1 MIKVLIVEDENLI
14 RKKLLH
20 FIDYDALGMVV
31 VADGSNGVEGV
42 DLIKKYQPDI
52 VLADI
57 NMPEKD
63 GLDMIK
69 ETLDYDYIAIIIS
82 GYDYFSYAQ
91 RALKYGVTDY
101 LLKPIS
107 LDDLKEALINAREII
122 YKKRNVISQ
131 KTDLEN
137 AVDISLNPLI
147 KDSTV
152 LEMIDYIKNNYEEK
166 ISISD
171 LSKDL
176 AYSESMLNRKF
187 KKEVHIT
194 FNEYLNRYRIN
205 KAIDLLKNSDYNIT
219 EIAYMCGY
227 SSAKYFA
234 RVFKKYLGMS
244 PSDL

>member
-31 VADGSNGVEGV
+31 VADGANGVEGV
-42 DLIKKYQPDI
+42 ELIKKYQPDI

-63 GLDMIK
+63 GLDMIS

-107 LDDLKEALINAREII
+107 LDDLEESLTNARELI
-122 YKKRNVISQ
+122 YKKRDVISQ
-131 KTDLEN
+131 KTSLGN
-137 AVDISLNPLI
+137 AVDISLDKII

-152 LEMIDYIKNNYEEK
+152 LAMINYIKNNYQDK

-171 LSKDL
+171 LSKEL

-187 KKEVHIT
+187 KKEVYLT

-205 KAIDLLKNSDYNIT
+205 KAIELLENSDYNIS

>member
-1 MIKVLIVEDENLI
+1 MIKVLIAEDENLI

-31 VADGSNGVEGV
+31 VADVANGVSGV
-42 DLIKKYQPDI
+42 ELIKKYKPDI

-107 LDDLKEALINAREII
+107 LDDLNEALVNAREII
-122 YKKRNVISQ
+122 YKKRSVISRNS
-131 KTDLEN
+131 DIEN
-137 AVDISLNPLI
+137 AIDISTDEAI

-152 LEMIDYIKNNYEEK
+152 VEMIRFVKDNYQDK

-171 LSKDL
+171 LSKKL

-205 KAIDLLKNSDYNIT
+205 KAIELLKNSDYNIT
-219 EIAYMCGY
+219 DISYMCGY
-227 SSAKYFA
+227 SSAKYFS
-234 RVFKKYLGMS
+234 RVFKKYLGIS
-244 PSDL
+244 PSDV

>member
-52 VLADI
+52 VIADI

-107 LDDLKEALINAREII
+107 LDDLNEALVNAREII
-122 YKKRNVISQ
+122 YKKRSVISRNS
-131 KTDLEN
+131 DIEN
-137 AVDISLNPLI
+137 AIDISTDEAI

-152 LEMIDYIKNNYEEK
+152 VEMINFIKNNYQDK

-171 LSKDL
+171 LSKKL

-205 KAIDLLKNSDYNIT
+205 KAIELLKNSDYNIT
-219 EIAYMCGY
+219 EISYMCGY
-227 SSAKYFA
+227 SSAKYFS
-234 RVFKKYLGMS
+234 RVFKKYLGIS
-244 PSDL
+244 PSDV

>member
-31 VADGSNGVEGV
+31 VADGANGVEGV
-42 DLIKKYQPDI
+42 ELIKKYQPDI

-63 GLDMIK
+63 GLDMIS

-107 LDDLKEALINAREII
+107 LDDLEEALINARELI
-122 YKKRNVISQ
+122 YKKRDVISQ
-131 KTDLEN
+131 NTSLGN
-137 AVDISLNPLI
+137 AVDISLDKII

-152 LEMIDYIKNNYEEK
+152 LAMINYIKNN
-166 ISISD
+166 
-171 LSKDL
+171 
-176 AYSESMLNRKF
+176 
-187 KKEVHIT
+187 
-194 FNEYLNRYRIN
+194 
-205 KAIDLLKNSDYNIT
+205 
-219 EIAYMCGY
+219 
-227 SSAKYFA
+227 
-234 RVFKKYLGMS
+234 
-244 PSDL
+244 

>member
-1 MIKVLIVEDENLI
+1 MIKVLIAEDENLI

-31 VADGSNGVEGV
+31 VADVANGVSGV
-42 DLIKKYQPDI
+42 ELIKKYKPDI

-107 LDDLKEALINAREII
+107 LDDLNEALVNAREII
-122 YKKRNVISQ
+122 YKKRSVISRNS
-131 KTDLEN
+131 DIEN
-137 AVDISLNPLI
+137 AIDVSTDEAI
-147 KDSTV
+147 KDITV
-152 LEMIDYIKNNYEEK
+152 VEMIRFVKDNYQDK

-171 LSKDL
+171 LSKKL

-205 KAIDLLKNSDYNIT
+205 KAIELLKNSDYNIT
-219 EIAYMCGY
+219 EISYMCGY
-227 SSAKYFA
+227 SSAKYFS
-234 RVFKKYLGMS
+234 RVFKKYLGIS
-244 PSDL
+244 PSDV

>member
-1 MIKVLIVEDENLI
+1 MIKVLIAEDENLI

-31 VADGSNGVEGV
+31 VADVANGVSGV
-42 DLIKKYQPDI
+42 ELIKKYKPDI

-101 LLKPIS
+101 LLKPVSI
-107 LDDLKEALINAREII
+107 DDLNEALVNAREII
-122 YKKRNVISQ
+122 YKKRSVISRNS
-131 KTDLEN
+131 DIEN
-137 AVDISLNPLI
+137 AIDISTDEAI

-152 LEMIDYIKNNYEEK
+152 VEMIRFVKDNYQDK

-171 LSKDL
+171 LSKKL

-205 KAIDLLKNSDYNIT
+205 KAIELLKNSDYNIT
-219 EIAYMCGY
+219 EISYMCGY
-227 SSAKYFA
+227 SSAKYFS
-234 RVFKKYLGMS
+234 RVFKKYLGVS
-244 PSDL
+244 PSDV

>member
-1 MIKVLIVEDENLI
+1 MIKVLIAEDENLI

-31 VADGSNGVEGV
+31 VADVANGVSGV
-42 DLIKKYQPDI
+42 ELIKKYKPDI

-107 LDDLKEALINAREII
+107 LDDLNEALVNARDII
-122 YKKRNVISQ
+122 YKKRSVISRNS
-131 KTDLEN
+131 DIEN
-137 AVDISLNPLI
+137 AIDISTDEAI

-152 LEMIDYIKNNYEEK
+152 VEMIRFVKDNYHDK

-171 LSKDL
+171 LSKKL

-205 KAIDLLKNSDYNIT
+205 KAIELLKNSDYNIT
-219 EIAYMCGY
+219 EISYMCGY
-227 SSAKYFA
+227 SSAKYFS
-234 RVFKKYLGMS
+234 RVFKKYLGIS
-244 PSDL
+244 PSDV

>member
-1 MIKVLIVEDENLI
+1 
-14 RKKLLH
+14 
-20 FIDYDALGMVV
+20 
-31 VADGSNGVEGV
+31 
-42 DLIKKYQPDI
+42 
-52 VLADI
+52 
-57 NMPEKD
+57 
-63 GLDMIK
+63 
-69 ETLDYDYIAIIIS
+69 
-82 GYDYFSYAQ
+82 
-91 RALKYGVTDY
+91 
-101 LLKPIS
+101 
-107 LDDLKEALINAREII
+107 
-122 YKKRNVISQ
+122 
-131 KTDLEN
+131 
-137 AVDISLNPLI
+137 
-147 KDSTV
+147 
-152 LEMIDYIKNNYEEK
+152 MIDYIKNNYEEK

-171 LSKDL
+171 LSKEL

>member
-63 GLDMIK
+63 GLDMIS

-147 KDSTV
+147 KDTTV
-152 LEMIDYIKNNYEEK
+152 LEMIDHIKNNYEEK

-171 LSKDL
+171 LSKEL

>member
-1 MIKVLIVEDENLI
+1 MIKVLIAEDENLI

-31 VADGSNGVEGV
+31 VADVANGVSGV
-42 DLIKKYQPDI
+42 ELIKKYKPDI

-107 LDDLKEALINAREII
+107 LDDLYEALVNAREII
-122 YKKRNVISQ
+122 YKKRSVISRNS
-131 KTDLEN
+131 DIEN
-137 AVDISLNPLI
+137 AIDVSTDEAI

-152 LEMIDYIKNNYEEK
+152 VEMIRFVKDNYQDK

-171 LSKDL
+171 LSKKL

-205 KAIDLLKNSDYNIT
+205 KAIELLKNSDYNIT
-219 EIAYMCGY
+219 EISYMCGY
-227 SSAKYFA
+227 SSAKYFS
-234 RVFKKYLGMS
+234 RVFKKYLGIS
-244 PSDL
+244 PSDV

>member
-52 VLADI
+52 VIADI

>member
-1 MIKVLIVEDENLI
+1 MIKVLIAEDENLI

-31 VADGSNGVEGV
+31 VADVANGVSGV
-42 DLIKKYQPDI
+42 ELIKKYKPDI

-107 LDDLKEALINAREII
+107 LDDLNEALVNAREII
-122 YKKRNVISQ
+122 YKKRSVISRNS
-131 KTDLEN
+131 DIEN
-137 AVDISLNPLI
+137 AIDISTDEAI

-152 LEMIDYIKNNYEEK
+152 VEIIRFVKDNYQDK

-171 LSKDL
+171 LSKKL

-194 FNEYLNRYRIN
+194 FNEYLNRYRVN
-205 KAIDLLKNSDYNIT
+205 KAIELLKNSDYNIT
-219 EIAYMCGY
+219 EISYMCGY
-227 SSAKYFA
+227 SSAKYFS
-234 RVFKKYLGMS
+234 RVFKKYLGIS
-244 PSDL
+244 PSDV

>member
-31 VADGSNGVEGV
+31 VADGANGVEGV
-42 DLIKKYQPDI
+42 ELIKKYQPDI

-63 GLDMIK
+63 GLDMIS

-107 LDDLKEALINAREII
+107 LDDLEESLTNARELI
-122 YKKRNVISQ
+122 YKKRDVISQ
-131 KTDLEN
+131 KTSLGN
-137 AVDISLNPLI
+137 AVDISLDKII

-152 LEMIDYIKNNYEEK
+152 LAMINYIKNNYQDK

-171 LSKDL
+171 LSKEL

-187 KKEVHIT
+187 KKEVHLT

-205 KAIDLLKNSDYNIT
+205 KAIELLENSDYNIS

-227 SSAKYFA
+227 SSAKYFS
-234 RVFKKYLGMS
+234 RVFKKYLGIA

>member
-171 LSKDL
+171 LSKEL

>member
-1 MIKVLIVEDENLI
+1 MIKVLIAEDENLI

-31 VADGSNGVEGV
+31 VADVDNGVSGV
-42 DLIKKYQPDI
+42 ELIKKYKPDI

-107 LDDLKEALINAREII
+107 LDDLNEALVNAREII
-122 YKKRNVISQ
+122 YKKRSVISRNS
-131 KTDLEN
+131 DIEN
-137 AVDISLNPLI
+137 AIDISTDEAI

-152 LEMIDYIKNNYEEK
+152 VEMIRFVKDNYQDK

-171 LSKDL
+171 LSKKL

-205 KAIDLLKNSDYNIT
+205 KAIELLKNSDYNIT
-219 EIAYMCGY
+219 EISYMCGY
-227 SSAKYFA
+227 SSAKYFS
-234 RVFKKYLGMS
+234 RVFKKYLGIS
-244 PSDL
+244 PSDV

>member
-31 VADGSNGVEGV
+31 VADGANGVEGV
-42 DLIKKYQPDI
+42 ELIKKYQPDI

-63 GLDMIK
+63 GLDMIS

-107 LDDLKEALINAREII
+107 LDDLEEALVNARDII
-122 YKKRNVISQ
+122 FKKRSILTQ
-131 KTDLEN
+131 KTSLEN
-137 AVDISLNPLI
+137 ALDISSNSVI

-152 LEMIDYIKNNYEEK
+152 IEMIEYIKDNYQEK

-171 LSKDL
+171 LSKEL
-176 AYSESMLNRKF
+176 CYSESMLNRKF

-194 FNEYLNRYRIN
+194 FNEYLNRYRVN
-205 KAIDLLKNSDYNIT
+205 KAIELLKNSDYNIT
-219 EIAYMCGY
+219 EISYMCGY
-227 SSAKYFA
+227 SSAKYFS

-244 PSDL
+244 PSDI

>member
-42 DLIKKYQPDI
+42 DFIKKYQPDI

-137 AVDISLNPLI
+137 VVDISLNPFI

-152 LEMIDYIKNNYEEK
+152 FEMIDYIKNNYQEK

-219 EIAYMCGY
+219 EISYMCGY

>member
-1 MIKVLIVEDENLI
+1 MIKVLIAEDENLI

-31 VADGSNGVEGV
+31 VADVANGVSGV
-42 DLIKKYQPDI
+42 ELIKKYKPDI

-107 LDDLKEALINAREII
+107 LDDLNEALVNAREII
-122 YKKRNVISQ
+122 YKKRSIISRNS
-131 KTDLEN
+131 DIEN
-137 AVDISLNPLI
+137 AIDISTDEAI

-152 LEMIDYIKNNYEEK
+152 VEMINFIKSNYQDK

-171 LSKDL
+171 LSKKL

-205 KAIDLLKNSDYNIT
+205 KAIELLKNSDYNIT
-219 EIAYMCGY
+219 EISYMCGY
-227 SSAKYFA
+227 SSAKYFS
-234 RVFKKYLGMS
+234 RVFKKYLGIS
-244 PSDL
+244 PSDV

>member
-1 MIKVLIVEDENLI
+1 MIKVLIAEDENLI

-31 VADGSNGVEGV
+31 VAEVDNGVSGV
-42 DLIKKYQPDI
+42 ELIKKYKPDI

-107 LDDLKEALINAREII
+107 LDDLNEALLNAREII
-122 YKKRNVISQ
+122 YKKRSVISRNS
-131 KTDLEN
+131 DIEN
-137 AVDISLNPLI
+137 AIDISTDEAI

-152 LEMIDYIKNNYEEK
+152 VEMINFIKNNYQDK

-171 LSKDL
+171 LSKKL

-205 KAIDLLKNSDYNIT
+205 KAIELLKNSDYNIT
-219 EIAYMCGY
+219 EISYMCGY
-227 SSAKYFA
+227 SSAKYFS
-234 RVFKKYLGMS
+234 RVFKKYLGIS
-244 PSDL
+244 PSDV

>member
-14 RKKLLH
+14 RKKLIH
-20 FIDYDALGMVV
+20 FVDYDALGMVV
-31 VADGSNGVEGV
+31 VADGANGLEGV
-42 DLIKKYQPDI
+42 DLIKKHQPDI

-82 GYDYFSYAQ
+82 GYDCFSYAQ

-107 LDDLKEALINAREII
+107 LDNLEESLLNAREII
-122 YKKRNVISQ
+122 YKKRNIISQ
-131 KTDLEN
+131 KTNFEN
-137 AVDISLNPLI
+137 AVDISTDRPI
-147 KDSTV
+147 KDTTV
-152 LEMIDYIKNNYEEK
+152 LEMIAYIKNNYQDK

-171 LSKDL
+171 LSKKL

-205 KAIDLLKNSDYNIT
+205 KAIEFIKNTDYNIT
-219 EIAYMCGY
+219 EVAYMCGY
-227 SSAKYFA
+227 SSAKYFS

>member
-42 DLIKKYQPDI
+42 DFIKKYQPDI

-91 RALKYGVTDY
+91 RALKHGVTDY

-122 YKKRNVISQ
+122 YKKRNVISK

-137 AVDISLNPLI
+137 VVDISLNPLI

-152 LEMIDYIKNNYEEK
+152 FEMIDYIKNNYQEK

-205 KAIDLLKNSDYNIT
+205 KAVDLLKNSDYNIT
-219 EIAYMCGY
+219 EIAYMSGY

>member
-31 VADGSNGVEGV
+31 VADGSNAVEGV

-63 GLDMIK
+63 GLDMIS

-152 LEMIDYIKNNYEEK
+152 IEMIDYIKNNYEEK

>member
-147 KDSTV
+147 KDTTV
-152 LEMIDYIKNNYEEK
+152 LEMIYHIKNNYEEK

-171 LSKDL
+171 LSKEL

>member
-1 MIKVLIVEDENLI
+1 MIKVLIAEDENLI

-31 VADGSNGVEGV
+31 VADVANGVSGV
-42 DLIKKYQPDI
+42 ELIKKYKPDI

-107 LDDLKEALINAREII
+107 LDDLNEALLNAREII
-122 YKKRNVISQ
+122 YKKRSVISRNS
-131 KTDLEN
+131 DIEN
-137 AVDISLNPLI
+137 AIDISTDEAI

-152 LEMIDYIKNNYEEK
+152 VEMIRFVKDNYHDK

-171 LSKDL
+171 LSKKL

-205 KAIDLLKNSDYNIT
+205 KAIELLKNSDYNIT
-219 EIAYMCGY
+219 EISYMCGY
-227 SSAKYFA
+227 SSAKYFS
-234 RVFKKYLGMS
+234 RVFKKYLGIS
-244 PSDL
+244 PSDV

>member
-1 MIKVLIVEDENLI
+1 MIKVLIAEDENLI

-31 VADGSNGVEGV
+31 VAEVDNGVSGV
-42 DLIKKYQPDI
+42 ELIKKYKPDI

-107 LDDLKEALINAREII
+107 IDDLNEALVNAREII
-122 YKKRNVISQ
+122 YKKRSVISRNS
-131 KTDLEN
+131 DIEN
-137 AVDISLNPLI
+137 AIDISTDEAI

-152 LEMIDYIKNNYEEK
+152 VEMINFIKNNYQDK

-171 LSKDL
+171 LSKKL

-205 KAIDLLKNSDYNIT
+205 KAIELLKNSDYNIT
-219 EIAYMCGY
+219 EISYMCGY
-227 SSAKYFA
+227 SSAKYFS
-234 RVFKKYLGMS
+234 RVFKKYLGVS
-244 PSDL
+244 PSDV

>member
-1 MIKVLIVEDENLI
+1 MIKVLIAEDENLI

-31 VADGSNGVEGV
+31 VADVDNGVSGV
-42 DLIKKYQPDI
+42 ELIKKYKPDI

-107 LDDLKEALINAREII
+107 LDDLNEALVNAREII
-122 YKKRNVISQ
+122 YKKRSVISRNS
-131 KTDLEN
+131 DIEN
-137 AVDISLNPLI
+137 AIDISTDEAI

-152 LEMIDYIKNNYEEK
+152 VEMINFIKINYQDK

-171 LSKDL
+171 LSKKL

-205 KAIDLLKNSDYNIT
+205 KAIELLKNSDYNIT
-219 EIAYMCGY
+219 EISYMCGY
-227 SSAKYFA
+227 SSAKYFS
-234 RVFKKYLGMS
+234 RVFKKYLGIS
-244 PSDL
+244 PSDV

>member
-1 MIKVLIVEDENLI
+1 MIKVLIAEDENLI

-31 VADGSNGVEGV
+31 VAEVDNGVSGV
-42 DLIKKYQPDI
+42 ELIKKYKPDI

-107 LDDLKEALINAREII
+107 LDDLNEALLNAREII
-122 YKKRNVISQ
+122 YKKRSVISRNS
-131 KTDLEN
+131 DIEN
-137 AVDISLNPLI
+137 AIDISTNEAI

-152 LEMIDYIKNNYEEK
+152 VEMIRFVKDNYHDK

-171 LSKDL
+171 LSKKL

-205 KAIDLLKNSDYNIT
+205 KAIELLKNSDYNIT
-219 EIAYMCGY
+219 EISYMCGY
-227 SSAKYFA
+227 SSAKYFS
-234 RVFKKYLGMS
+234 RVFKKYLGIS
-244 PSDL
+244 PSDV

>member
-1 MIKVLIVEDENLI
+1 MIKVLIAEDENLI

-31 VADGSNGVEGV
+31 VADVANGVSGV
-42 DLIKKYQPDI
+42 ELIKKYKPDI

-82 GYDYFSYAQ
+82 GYDYFSYAK

-107 LDDLKEALINAREII
+107 LDDLYEALVNAREII
-122 YKKRNVISQ
+122 YKKRSVISRNS
-131 KTDLEN
+131 DIEN
-137 AVDISLNPLI
+137 AIDISTDEAI

-152 LEMIDYIKNNYEEK
+152 VEMIRFVKDNYQDK

-171 LSKDL
+171 LSKKL

-205 KAIDLLKNSDYNIT
+205 KAIELLKKSDYNIT
-219 EIAYMCGY
+219 EISYMCGY
-227 SSAKYFA
+227 SSAKYFS
-234 RVFKKYLGMS
+234 RVFKKYLGIS
-244 PSDL
+244 PSDV

>member
-1 MIKVLIVEDENLI
+1 MIKVVIVEDENLI

-20 FIDYDALGMVV
+20 FVDYDSMGMVV
-31 VADGSNGVEGV
+31 VADGANGIEGVE
-42 DLIKKYQPDI
+42 LIKKYKPDI

-69 ETLDYDYIAIIIS
+69 ETIEYDYIAIIIS

-107 LDDLKEALINAREII
+107 LDDLKDALLNARDII
-122 YKKRNVISQ
+122 YKKRNIISQ
-131 KTDLEN
+131 KTSISK
-137 AVDISLNPLI
+137 AVDISIDKGI
-147 KDSTV
+147 KDITV
-152 LEMIDYIKNNYEEK
+152 LEMLDYIKNNYQEK

-171 LSKDL
+171 LSSKL
-176 AYSESMLNRKF
+176 AYSESMLNKKF

-194 FNEYLNRYRIN
+194 FNEYLNRYRIT

-219 EIAYMCGY
+219 EISYMCGY

-234 RVFKKYLGMS
+234 RVFKKYLGIS

>member
-1 MIKVLIVEDENLI
+1 MIKVLIAEDENLI

-20 FIDYDALGMVV
+20 FIDYDSLGMVV
-31 VADGSNGVEGV
+31 VADVDNGVGGV
-42 DLIKKYQPDI
+42 ELIKKYKPDI

-107 LDDLKEALINAREII
+107 LDDLNEALVNAREII
-122 YKKRNVISQ
+122 YKKRSVISRNS
-131 KTDLEN
+131 DIEN
-137 AVDISLNPLI
+137 AIDISTDEAI

-152 LEMIDYIKNNYEEK
+152 VEMINFIKSNYQDK

-171 LSKDL
+171 LSKKL

-205 KAIDLLKNSDYNIT
+205 KAIELLKNSDYNIT
-219 EIAYMCGY
+219 EISYMCGY
-227 SSAKYFA
+227 SSAKYFS
-234 RVFKKYLGMS
+234 RVFKKYLGIS
-244 PSDL
+244 PSDV

>member
-1 MIKVLIVEDENLI
+1 MIKVLIAEDENLI

-31 VADGSNGVEGV
+31 VADVANGVSGV
-42 DLIKKYQPDI
+42 ELIKKYKPDI

-107 LDDLKEALINAREII
+107 LDDLNEALANAREII
-122 YKKRNVISQ
+122 YKKRSVISRNS
-131 KTDLEN
+131 DIEN
-137 AVDISLNPLI
+137 AIDISTDEAI

-152 LEMIDYIKNNYEEK
+152 VEMINFIKNNYQDK

-171 LSKDL
+171 LSKKL

-205 KAIDLLKNSDYNIT
+205 KAIELLKNSDYNIT
-219 EIAYMCGY
+219 EISYMCGY
-227 SSAKYFA
+227 SSAKYFS
-234 RVFKKYLGMS
+234 RVFKKYLGIS
-244 PSDL
+244 PSDV

>member
-1 MIKVLIVEDENLI
+1 MIKVLIAEDENLI

-20 FIDYDALGMVV
+20 FIDYDSLGMVV
-31 VADGSNGVEGV
+31 VADVDNGVGGV
-42 DLIKKYQPDI
+42 ELIKKYKPDI

-107 LDDLKEALINAREII
+107 LDDLNEALLNAREII
-122 YKKRNVISQ
+122 YKKRSVISRNS
-131 KTDLEN
+131 DIEN
-137 AVDISLNPLI
+137 AIDISTDEAI

-152 LEMIDYIKNNYEEK
+152 VEMINFIKSNYQDK

-171 LSKDL
+171 LSKKL

-205 KAIDLLKNSDYNIT
+205 KAIELLKNSDYNIT
-219 EIAYMCGY
+219 EISYMCGY
-227 SSAKYFA
+227 SSAKYFS
-234 RVFKKYLGMS
+234 RVFKKYLGIS
-244 PSDL
+244 PSDV

>member
-1 MIKVLIVEDENLI
+1 MIKVLIAEDENLI

-31 VADGSNGVEGV
+31 VAEVDNGVGGV
-42 DLIKKYQPDI
+42 ELIKKYKPDI

-107 LDDLKEALINAREII
+107 LDDLNEALVNAREII
-122 YKKRNVISQ
+122 YKKRSVISRNS
-131 KTDLEN
+131 DIEN
-137 AVDISLNPLI
+137 AIDISTDEAI

-152 LEMIDYIKNNYEEK
+152 VEMINFIKNNYQDK

-171 LSKDL
+171 LSKKL

-205 KAIDLLKNSDYNIT
+205 KAIELLKNSDYNIT
-219 EIAYMCGY
+219 EISYMCGY
-227 SSAKYFA
+227 SSAKYFS
-234 RVFKKYLGMS
+234 RVFKKYLGIS
-244 PSDL
+244 PSDV

>member
-1 MIKVLIVEDENLI
+1 MIKVLIAEDENLI

-31 VADGSNGVEGV
+31 VADVANGVSGV
-42 DLIKKYQPDI
+42 ELIKKYKPDI

-107 LDDLKEALINAREII
+107 LDDLNEALVNAREII
-122 YKKRNVISQ
+122 YKKRSVISRNS
-131 KTDLEN
+131 DIEN
-137 AVDISLNPLI
+137 AIDISTDEAI

-152 LEMIDYIKNNYEEK
+152 VEMIGFVKDNYHDK

-171 LSKDL
+171 LSKKL

-205 KAIDLLKNSDYNIT
+205 KAIELLKNSDYNIT
-219 EIAYMCGY
+219 EISYMCGY
-227 SSAKYFA
+227 SSAKYFS
-234 RVFKKYLGMS
+234 RVFKKYLGIS
-244 PSDL
+244 PSEV

>member
-1 MIKVLIVEDENLI
+1 MIKVLIAEDENLI

-31 VADGSNGVEGV
+31 VAEVDNGISGVE
-42 DLIKKYQPDI
+42 LIKKYKPDI

-107 LDDLKEALINAREII
+107 LDDLNEALVNAREII
-122 YKKRNVISQ
+122 YKKRSVISRNS
-131 KTDLEN
+131 DIEN
-137 AVDISLNPLI
+137 AIDISTDESI

-152 LEMIDYIKNNYEEK
+152 VEMINFIKNNYQDK

-171 LSKDL
+171 LSKKL

-205 KAIDLLKNSDYNIT
+205 KAIELLKNSDYNIT
-219 EIAYMCGY
+219 EISYMCGY
-227 SSAKYFA
+227 SSAKYFS
-234 RVFKKYLGMS
+234 RVFKKYLGIS
-244 PSDL
+244 PSDV

>member
-14 RKKLLH
+14 RKKLRH

-63 GLDMIK
+63 GLDMIS
-69 ETLDYDYIAIIIS
+69 ETLDYDYIAIVIS

-107 LDDLKEALINAREII
+107 LDDLKEALINAAEII
-122 YKKRNVISQ
+122 YKKRNVISK

-137 AVDISLNPLI
+137 AVYIGLNQVIS
-147 KDSTV
+147 DATV
-152 LEMIDYIKNNYEEK
+152 LKMIDYIKNNYQKK

-234 RVFKKYLGMS
+234 RVFKKYLGIS

>member
-31 VADGSNGVEGV
+31 VADGSNGLEGV

-131 KTDLEN
+131 KTDLEK

>member
-1 MIKVLIVEDENLI
+1 MIKGLIVEDENLI

-63 GLDMIK
+63 GLDMIS

-147 KDSTV
+147 KDTTV
-152 LEMIDYIKNNYEEK
+152 LEMIDHIKNNYEEK

-171 LSKDL
+171 LSKEL

>member
-31 VADGSNGVEGV
+31 VADGTNGLEGV

-63 GLDMIK
+63 GLDMIS

-101 LLKPIS
+101 LLKPIN

-137 AVDISLNPLI
+137 AVDISLDPLI
-147 KDSTV
+147 KDTTV
-152 LEMIDYIKNNYEEK
+152 LEMIDYIKNNYQEK

>member
-31 VADGSNGVEGV
+31 VADGSNGLKGVE
-42 DLIKKYQPDI
+42 LIKKYQPDI

-122 YKKRNVISQ
+122 YKKRKVISQ

-137 AVDISLNPLI
+137 AVDISLDPLI
-147 KDSTV
+147 KDTTV
-152 LEMIDYIKNNYEEK
+152 LEMIDYIKNKYQEK